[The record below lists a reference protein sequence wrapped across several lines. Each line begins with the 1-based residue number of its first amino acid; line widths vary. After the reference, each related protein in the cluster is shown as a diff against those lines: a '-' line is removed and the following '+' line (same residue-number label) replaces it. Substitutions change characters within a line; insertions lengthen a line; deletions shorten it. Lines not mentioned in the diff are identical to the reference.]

1 MLSRVIT
8 NNCICFLTLTTGST
22 SLVSFSMRKIILI
35 VMEVWFHNYEKL
47 RNVLRPK
54 STFKLVTSTGCEDL
68 TDVVQF
74 VKEIIKTSIERDLP
88 KYFSS
93 CNIFMLKPNIFEI
106 NKFKNK
112 IWYSNKNMRVPL
124 GRHSII
130 TLNIVFFV

>member
-93 CNIFMLKPNIFEI
+93 CNIFMLKPMKLTNL
-106 NKFKNK
+106 K
-112 IWYSNKNMRVPL
+112 IRFDIPI
-124 GRHSII
+124 RI
-130 TLNIVFFV
+130 